1 MSPGKRAITFQQ
13 LNTGYGA
20 IPSVDT
26 LRENIKKIVGEPL
39 RECGFTQHRLDYALK
54 FFREK
59 IGYKLDVFLLVW
71 DATALLPALGYDS
84 TTDGVQGLAIP
95 DELLCQ
101 FDVRAGESLEEF
113 LRRFHSFKLATQ
125 VEILLL
131 VPLAPHYPP
140 YILAA
145 FAQSGS
151 QKMET
156 IERRMA
162 IAREEMERRG
172 ALILGPAADG
182 ASGNFALMRKLRQLL
197 PSAPSIDILSVPTL
211 HSDGNTIHLPARR
224 VCFKGKQ
231 LLVPQ
236 LPILDPVHLAAL
248 FRNAALRLNAKLTVG
263 DYDISLVRVR
273 DFLLKKLGTAFNV
286 ESQLGVRHSDFAVVD
301 RMNFASVQ
309 RLFSNKMLAYLEQHC
324 TDAIYRGAMLSR
336 SLLLT
341 NSNR

>member
-1 MSPGKRAITFQQ
+1 M
-13 LNTGYGA
+13 
-20 IPSVDT
+20 DT

-39 RECGFTQHRLDYALK
+39 CECGFVQRRLDYVLE
-54 FFREK
+54 FFCEK
-59 IGYKLDVFLLVW
+59 VGYKLDVFLLVW
-71 DATALLPALGYDS
+71 DATALLPALGYVPS
-84 TTDGVQGLAIP
+84 TDGVHGLAIP

-101 FDVRAGESLEEF
+101 IDVRAGESLEEF
-113 LRRFHSFKLATQ
+113 LQRFHSFKLATQ

-131 VPLAPHYPP
+131 IPLAPHYPP

-162 IAREEMERRG
+162 IARDEMERRG

-182 ASGNFALMRKLRQLL
+182 ASGNFALMRKLRQLV
-197 PSAPSIDILSVPTL
+197 PGAPSIDIPSVPTL
-211 HSDGNTIHLPARR
+211 HSDGNTTVRLPARR

-263 DYDISLVRVR
+263 EYDVSLVRVR
-273 DFLLKKLGTAFNV
+273 DFLVKKLGTAFNV
-286 ESQLGVRHSDFAVVD
+286 EALLGVRHSDFAVID

-309 RLFSNKMLAYLEQHC
+309 RLFSSKVLAYLEQHC
-324 TDAIYRGAMLSR
+324 TDAKYRGDVFYFRLCNRLLR
-336 SLLLT
+336 SYLD
-341 NSNR
+341 RR